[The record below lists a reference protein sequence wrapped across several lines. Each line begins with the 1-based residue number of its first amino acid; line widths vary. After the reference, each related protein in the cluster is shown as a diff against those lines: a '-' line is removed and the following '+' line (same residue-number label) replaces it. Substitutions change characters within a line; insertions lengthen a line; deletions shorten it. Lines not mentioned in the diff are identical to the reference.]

1 MNHLVVAPILVP
13 AFAAALLAFVRE
25 RADVQRTLS
34 GLAMA
39 LQVMVAAALMAQAGE
54 GSVQVYALG
63 NWPPPFGIV
72 LVLDR
77 LSALLLFVTAVLA
90 AFCLLHAVRGDDRE
104 GRFFHP
110 LFHFQLMGLNGA
122 FLTGDLFN
130 LFVFFEILLIS
141 SYGLL
146 LHGGGAERLRAG
158 LHYVTLNLAGSALF
172 LIGVG
177 VLYGL
182 TGTLNMADLAVK
194 VGLLEG
200 PTARLAQAAALIL
213 LVVFGLKAAAFPL
226 YLWLPEAYAS
236 ARAPVAALF
245 AVMTKVGVYAI
256 VRVHA
261 VIFAPAAGAAALDL
275 GAWLLPVGLITMSI
289 AMLGAIAS
297 VHLRG
302 LIAYLTLLS
311 VGLLLSALGASGV
324 AGLGAALYYLVHSTL
339 ASAALF
345 LLAGMIRELR
355 GPVSDRLV
363 HERANA
369 LPPALGVLF
378 LLAAA
383 VIAGI
388 PPLSGFLGK
397 VMVLQAVSHG
407 AAMVWLWA
415 AVLATGF
422 LTVLTL
428 ARAGIVLFWETRPP
442 VGGAPAAPV
451 GMLATIGLL
460 GCLLAL
466 SLFAGPVKGFT
477 DATATQL
484 ADRDGYITSVL
495 GH

>member
-1 MNHLVVAPILVP
+1 MNPLLVAPIVLP
-13 AFAAALLAFVRE
+13 ALAGALLAVVGA
-25 RADVQRTLS
+25 RAVVQRTLS
-34 GLAMA
+34 ALAMA
-39 LQVMVAAALMAQAGE
+39 LQVLVAAVLLNQAGE
-54 GSVQVYALG
+54 GAVQVYALG
-63 NWPPPFGIV
+63 SWPPPFGIV

-77 LSALLLFVTAVLA
+77 LSALLLLTTAVLA
-90 AFCLLHAVRGDDRE
+90 AFCLLQAVRGDDTV

-110 LFHFQLMGLNGA
+110 LFQFQLMGLNGA

-130 LFVFFEILLIS
+130 LFVFFEVLLIS

-146 LHGGGAERLRAG
+146 LHGGGAPRLRAG

-182 TGTLNMADLAVK
+182 TGTLNMADLAGK
-194 VGLLEG
+194 VAFLEG
-200 PTARLAQAAALIL
+200 HTARLAQAAALIL

-226 YLWLPEAYAS
+226 YLWLPNAYAS
-236 ARAPVAALF
+236 ARASVAALF

-275 GAWLLPVGLITMSI
+275 AAWLLPVGLITMLV
-289 AMLGAIAS
+289 ATLGAIAS
-297 VHLRG
+297 PTLRG

-311 VGLLLSALGASGV
+311 VGILLSALAASGV
-324 AGLGAALYYLVHSTL
+324 GGLGAALYYLVHSTL

-345 LLAGMIRELR
+345 LLAGLIRGLR
-355 GPVSDRLV
+355 GAAGDRLV

-369 LPPALGVLF
+369 LPVALGVLF

-383 VIAGI
+383 ALAGL

-397 VMVLQAVSHG
+397 LMVLQA
-407 AAMVWLWA
+407 AAGLSVTTWLWTA
-415 AVLATGF
+415 MLGTSF

-428 ARAGIVLFWETRPP
+428 ARAGIVLFWDARPHA
-442 VGGAPAAPV
+442 GAAVATPS
-451 GMLATIGLL
+451 GMLATIGLVA
-460 GCLLAL
+460 CLFAM
-466 SLFAGPVKGFT
+466 SVFAGPMKAFT
-477 DATATQL
+477 DAAATQL
-484 ADRDGYITSVL
+484 ADRDAYVTAVL
-495 GH
+495 KR